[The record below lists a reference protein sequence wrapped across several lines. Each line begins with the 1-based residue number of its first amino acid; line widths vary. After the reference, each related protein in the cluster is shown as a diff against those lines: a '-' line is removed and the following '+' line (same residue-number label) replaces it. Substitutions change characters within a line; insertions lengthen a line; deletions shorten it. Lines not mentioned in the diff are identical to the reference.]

1 MGRVCMPC
9 SRFRPCLVVGPPGC
23 GKTRLARRIGQLTGT
38 GSNLLSVGGSS
49 DNRML
54 QGTARGWSTA
64 EPSFPLLAIMRSE
77 IANPLLIVDEIDKAV
92 ATSHNGSVANTL
104 LGMLAPETAP
114 RWPDHG
120 LVTASEHH

>member
-23 GKTRLARRIGQLTGT
+23 GKTRLARRIGQFTGT

-54 QGTARGWSTA
+54 QGTARGWSSA
-64 EPSFPLLAIMRSE
+64 EPSFPLLAIMRTE
-77 IANPLLIVDEIDKAV
+77 IANPLLIVDEIDKRSEERRV
-92 ATSHNGSVANTL
+92 GKECVSTCKS
-104 LGMLAPETAP
+104 
-114 RWPDHG
+114 RWSPYN
-120 LVTASEHH
+120 